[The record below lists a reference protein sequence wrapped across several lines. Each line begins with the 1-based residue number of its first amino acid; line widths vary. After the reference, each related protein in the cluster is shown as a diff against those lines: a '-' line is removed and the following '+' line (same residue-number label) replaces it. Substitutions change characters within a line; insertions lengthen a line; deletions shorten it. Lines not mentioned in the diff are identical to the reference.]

1 MTKIIYKKVYYRKSY
16 DLIAYPRVGTG
27 LLLINHRPGMET
39 EKYNK
44 KEKKINKE
52 ATPTSVS
59 IHQPYLYE
67 F

>member
-1 MTKIIYKKVYYRKSY
+1 MMTKIIYKKVYYRKSY

-44 KEKKINKE
+44 KEKK
-52 ATPTSVS
+52 
-59 IHQPYLYE
+59 
-67 F
+67 